1 MRKSYLVP
9 RLVLLL
15 LVWAFFFFAFDPLL
29 KWGMIKGMEKG
40 AKAKVEIASLHTTFL
55 HPSLKL
61 TGLAVADSKDEYRN
75 LLEFSELAFAAE
87 GKPLLEKKLVVDNAS
102 LSGLR
107 FGTARKTSG
116 KLAFVKE
123 EPSELVEGLKK
134 ESRDFALDRAA
145 DVKAGAEADYKVDP
159 AGLESVKLAKQLE
172 ENYQNDYKAISGRV
186 DATKYQDGLDAL
198 KARYEKA
205 KGESN
210 FAKQAKD
217 YADIG
222 KEVKKLTADF
232 KKDKAEAEAA
242 LAKAKDSFKAV
253 DEARKKD
260 LAAVMARMK
269 LPSLDTQSIA
279 RMLAGPVIA
288 EKTATGMKW
297 VNMARKYMP
306 SDSKG
311 VLKNEA
317 KRGRVV
323 HFPKTESYPNFLVRK
338 MFISGELGAEDP
350 LDYKGEIYGLTTQPK
365 VYGKPMTALVR
376 GAKGARRLDFKCLV
390 DASGSVLRTNSE
402 LLLSGMPVKQLQ
414 LGSPSSFMV
423 DITGATGTFD
433 GKLKTE
439 GENLDGK
446 AAARLTGGSFK
457 PKADNIKAA
466 PLRSA
471 VEASFA
477 GLSSALIETGI
488 GGTLKSP
495 RLSINTDLAN
505 ALSKAF
511 SGAMGAEV
519 KKAQEEAQKKI
530 DEALKPYRAKLD
542 GLAAEKQAELGG
554 KLKDSE
560 SKISSLGDGLLKNL
574 SPAPGKFKLPKF
586 KL

>member
-1 MRKSYLVP
+1 MRKSYLLP
-9 RLVLLL
+9 RLILLA

-40 AKAKVEIASLHTTFL
+40 AKAKAEIASLHTTFL
-55 HPSLKL
+55 PPSLKL

-75 LLEFSELAFAAE
+75 LVEFSELAFSAE
-87 GKPLLEKKLVVDNAS
+87 GKPLLEKKLIVDNAS
-102 LSGLR
+102 LTGLR

-116 KLAFVKE
+116 RLVFVKE

-134 ESRDFALDRAA
+134 ESKDFALERAA
-145 DVKAGAEADYKVDP
+145 DVKMDAAKDYKVDP
-159 AGLESVKLAKQLE
+159 AELESVRLARQLE
-172 ENYQNDYKAISGRV
+172 ESYQKDYKDISERV
-186 DATKYQDGLDAL
+186 DPKKYEAALDGL

-210 FAKQAKD
+210 IAKQAKD

-232 KKDKAEAEAA
+232 KKDKEEAEAA

-260 LAAVMARMK
+260 LAAVMAKMK
-269 LPSLDTQSIA
+269 LPSLDTQAIA

-288 EKTATGMKW
+288 EKTAAAMKW
-297 VNMARKYMP
+297 MALARKYMP
-306 SDSKG
+306 SNSKG

-317 KRGRVV
+317 KRGREV
-323 HFPKTESYPNFLVRK
+323 HFPRTESYPTFLVRR
-338 MFISGELGAEDP
+338 MSVSGEIGTEDP
-350 LDYKGEIYGLTTQPK
+350 LEYKGAIEGLTTQPQ
-365 VYGKPMTALVR
+365 VYGNPTTALIK
-376 GAKGARRLDFKCLV
+376 GAKGARRLDLRATV
-390 DASGSVLRTNSE
+390 DATGDEIRTDSTLTYSGVAVR
-402 LLLSGMPVKQLQ
+402 QLQ

-423 DITGATGTFD
+423 DIAGATGSFE
-433 GKLKTE
+433 GALKTV
-439 GENLDGK
+439 GEDLSGK
-446 AAARLTGGSFK
+446 AAMRLAGASFK

-471 VEASFA
+471 VEASFS
-477 GLSSALIETGI
+477 GLNSALIATEI
-488 GGTLKSP
+488 SGTIKAP
-495 RLSINTDLAN
+495 RLSITTDLAN

-519 KKAQEEAQKKI
+519 KKAQEEAQRKV
-530 DEALKPYRAKLD
+530 DEALKPYRSKLD
-542 GLAAEKQAELGG
+542 DTAAAKQAELSGR
-554 KLKDSE
+554 LKDAE
-560 SKISSLGDGLLKNL
+560 SKISGTGEGLLKNL
-574 SPAPGKFKLPKF
+574 TPGKLKLPKF